1 MLSFNLEMAI
11 ARVGGDRTLFQELAR
26 LFLDDYPKTLLA
38 VQESLAN
45 HDRAA
50 LEHHAHSL
58 KGAAMNFDAPDVV
71 QAARSLELGSRN
83 EPEAAL
89 SQGLKTLETAL
100 AKLDSDL
107 RTITES

>member
-26 LFLDDYPKTLLA
+26 LFLDDYPKSLLA
-38 VQESLAN
+38 IQESLAN

-83 EPEAAL
+83 EPEPALSEGLTRLEAAL
-89 SQGLKTLETAL
+89 Q
-100 AKLDSDL
+100 KLDSDL
-107 RTITES
+107 RTITET